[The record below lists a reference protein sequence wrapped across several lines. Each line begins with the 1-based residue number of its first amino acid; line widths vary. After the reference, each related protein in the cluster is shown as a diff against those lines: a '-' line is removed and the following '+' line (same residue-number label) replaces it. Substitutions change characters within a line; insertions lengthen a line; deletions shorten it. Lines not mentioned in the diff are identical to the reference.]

1 MEAKEIVNFRNSV
14 SNMSLDELNSLLK
27 TLNNEMNN
35 MILNSDLIIKIAIVD
50 QKIKEK
56 SEENGEI
63 K

>member
-14 SNMSLDELNSLLK
+14 SDMSLDELNELLK
-27 TLNNEMNN
+27 SLNTEMNN

-56 SEENGEI
+56 SEKNGEI